1 MKDKFNTLI
10 ETARNAGSAI
20 REKATEVGQ
29 NAVDGTIAAIEK
41 WLEEFP
47 RIESYGL
54 KISSFS
60 FIMRLS
66 PSLDVEMRGKHASFS
81 RERLDEIIAEN
92 KSTSLTGMV
101 FSAIRT
107 AYRLHG
113 KIASKPQDPIIVK
126 IRLSLS
132 PEISVFIGELV
143 AY

>member
-1 MKDKFNTLI
+1 MKEQLNTLL
-10 ETARNAGSAI
+10 ETARNAGAAI
-20 REKATEVGQ
+20 KEKAVGVGQ
-29 NAVDGTIAAIEK
+29 SAVDSTVEAIER

-66 PSLDVEMRGKHASFS
+66 PSLDVELRGKHAAFT
-81 RERLDEIIAEN
+81 RERLDEILAEN

-101 FSAIRT
+101 FAAIRT

>member
-1 MKDKFNTLI
+1 MKEQINTLL

-20 REKATEVGQ
+20 KEKAVGVGQ
-29 NAVDGTIAAIEK
+29 GAVDSTVEAIER

-47 RIESYGL
+47 KIESYGL

-66 PSLDVEMRGKHASFS
+66 PSLDVELRGKHSTFKK
-81 RERLDEIIAEN
+81 ERLDEILAEN

-101 FSAIRT
+101 FTAIRT

>member
-1 MKDKFNTLI
+1 MKEQINTLL

-20 REKATEVGQ
+20 KEKAVGVGQ
-29 NAVDGTIAAIEK
+29 SAVDSTVETIER

-47 RIESYGL
+47 KIESYGL

-66 PSLDVEMRGKHASFS
+66 PSLDVELRGKHSAFKK
-81 RERLDEIIAEN
+81 ERLDEILAEN

-101 FSAIRT
+101 FTAIRT

>member
-1 MKDKFNTLI
+1 MKEQLNTLL
-10 ETARNAGSAI
+10 ETARNAGTVI
-20 REKATEVGQ
+20 REKAVGVGQ
-29 NAVDGTIAAIEK
+29 SAVDSTVEAIER

-66 PSLDVEMRGKHASFS
+66 PSLDVELRGKHATFT
-81 RERLDEIIAEN
+81 RERLDEILAEN

-101 FSAIRT
+101 FTAIRT